1 MGEDVLGLWSLVKG
15 LRITGAFFFSKQ
27 VTVHYPRA
35 GMDNLATFRGPI
47 ELVPHPED
55 PARPLCIACMS
66 CASTCPTGAISVFKK
81 KAPKPAIGTSDENK
95 RAQLECGVQNADCG
109 MSKIPV
115 ADSEIRT
122 PHSALRNSPKGPAKF
137 TYDYTLCCQ
146 CGLCAENCP
155 KGAIRFSGNPYC
167 ASINK
172 KDFEFDL
179 LEKIMVNI
187 G

>member
-1 MGEDVLGLWSLVKG
+1 MNALRKMGEDVLGLWSLVKG

-35 GMDNLATFRGPI
+35 CMDNLAPSRGPV

-55 PARPLCIACMS
+55 PASPLCIACMT
-66 CASTCPTGAISVFKK
+66 CASTCPTGAISVLRK
-81 KAPKPAIGTSDENK
+81 KAPKPVDVAPDENK
-95 RAQLECGVQNADCG
+95 TAHKA
-109 MSKIPV
+109 
-115 ADSEIRT
+115 
-122 PHSALRNSPKGPAKF
+122 PKGPSKF

-155 KGAIRFSGNPYC
+155 KRAIRFSGNPYC

-179 LEKIMVNI
+179 LDKIMVKSS
-187 G
+187 

>member
-35 GMDNLATFRGPI
+35 CVDNLATFRGPI

-55 PARPLCIACMS
+55 LSRPLCIACLS
-66 CASTCPTGAISVFKK
+66 CVSNCPTGAISVVKK
-81 KAPKPAIGTSDENK
+81 KTLKPVDAAPDENK
-95 RAQLECGVQNADCG
+95 TVH
-109 MSKIPV
+109 KI
-115 ADSEIRT
+115 
-122 PHSALRNSPKGPAKF
+122 PKGPAKF

-155 KGAIRFSGNPYC
+155 KRAIRFSGNPYC

-172 KDFEFDL
+172 KDFELDL
-179 LEKIMVNI
+179 LEKIRVNM